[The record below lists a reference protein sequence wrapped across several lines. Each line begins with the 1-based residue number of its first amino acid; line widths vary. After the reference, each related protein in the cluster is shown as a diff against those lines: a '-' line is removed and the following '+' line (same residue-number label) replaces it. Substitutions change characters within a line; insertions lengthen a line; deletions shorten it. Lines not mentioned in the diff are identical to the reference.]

1 LGIFATSLSS
11 HLALLSSSIHFFWWT
26 TKSELRTDPRY
37 TPSDG
42 FETFP
47 QPELTDRMNR
57 AGGDL
62 DTFRLELTER
72 RRLGLTALYQ
82 LVNDEAVHDDDIVQ
96 LRDIHVEIDRAVQD
110 AYALDEE
117 REPEIREYEARV
129 TLAPLPT
136 WREIEL
142 GHGFHETRQGVR
154 FTISPLARDDVLDKL
169 LALNHFRFQQ
179 EEEQGLHNKKGRA
192 ASKRRAHGN
201 IRLDGATE
209 FEDGGLFRPG
219 GTLF

>member
-1 LGIFATSLSS
+1 MTRAIVGLDRVVVITLVSKTGMPLRVPTAQVFSNALGIFATSLSS

-82 LVNDEAVHDDDIVQ
+82 LVNDEAVH
-96 LRDIHVEIDRAVQD
+96 
-110 AYALDEE
+110 
-117 REPEIREYEARV
+117 
-129 TLAPLPT
+129 
-136 WREIEL
+136 
-142 GHGFHETRQGVR
+142 
-154 FTISPLARDDVLDKL
+154 
-169 LALNHFRFQQ
+169 
-179 EEEQGLHNKKGRA
+179 
-192 ASKRRAHGN
+192 
-201 IRLDGATE
+201 
-209 FEDGGLFRPG
+209 
-219 GTLF
+219 